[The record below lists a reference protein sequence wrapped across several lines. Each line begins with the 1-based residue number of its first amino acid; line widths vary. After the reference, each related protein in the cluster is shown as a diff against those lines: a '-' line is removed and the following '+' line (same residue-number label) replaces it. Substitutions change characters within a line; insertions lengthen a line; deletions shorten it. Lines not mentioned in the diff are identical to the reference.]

1 MNFPNV
7 YTINFPR
14 KIQGEKN
21 ISDYN
26 KDMSLYIDQDILR
39 YK

>member
-7 YTINFPR
+7 YTINFSR

-26 KDMSLYIDQDILR
+26 KGKQSKNGY
-39 YK
+39 